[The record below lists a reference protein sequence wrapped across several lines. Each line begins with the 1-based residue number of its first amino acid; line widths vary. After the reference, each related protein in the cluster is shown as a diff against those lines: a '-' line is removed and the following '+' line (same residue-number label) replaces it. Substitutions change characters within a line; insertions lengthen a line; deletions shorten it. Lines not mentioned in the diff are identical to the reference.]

1 MREILF
7 RGKCVQT
14 DEWIKGSLI
23 IDENNRYYIGRAVT
37 PKVPVSFGVMPSRQN
52 GKTRERFIG
61 IGFVM
66 VYPET
71 VGEFTGLTDKNGKPV
86 FEGDIVKGLFLHMRS
101 VNGVVIFQDGAFG
114 LEWMRG
120 DIHEYTPF
128 TSMWDV
134 KYEIIGNVHDNPGL
148 LKGADDESV

>member
-71 VGEFTGLTDKNGKPV
+71 VGEFTGCTDRFG
-86 FEGDIVKGLFLHMRS
+86 FDIYEGDIVDILTE
-101 VNGVVIFQDGAFG
+101 NEEIGVVAYDDGGFQVEADGFILDFHSNINGAD
-114 LEWMRG
+114 L
-120 DIHEYTPF
+120 
-128 TSMWDV
+128 
-134 KYEIIGNVHDNPGL
+134 EIIGNVHDNRKMLEGE
-148 LKGADDESV
+148 ADEKSMD